1 MLTVNF
7 ITPSKMIVV
16 PLMPKRFRF
25 EVIDDNGNKISL
37 GLEGYFS
44 KEQVERLLR
53 LVSEVSEI
61 KGLQQRPFDESTIF
75 GKVASLINDIST
87 EEWVSSGFIRD
98 AYQQR
103 FGETISLPI
112 ISTYLA
118 RLCKMGYLER
128 KGGSRR
134 MVYRLTKAKRSDQ
147 AQYE

>member
-75 GKVASLINDIST
+75 GKVPLLL
-87 EEWVSSGFIRD
+87 
-98 AYQQR
+98 
-103 FGETISLPI
+103 TISAPRNGFHLGLSEML
-112 ISTYLA
+112 ISSVLVKP
-118 RLCKMGYLER
+118 LV
-128 KGGSRR
+128 S
-134 MVYRLTKAKRSDQ
+134 Q
-147 AQYE
+147 

>member
-61 KGLQQRPFDESTIF
+61 
-75 GKVASLINDIST
+75 
-87 EEWVSSGFIRD
+87 
-98 AYQQR
+98 
-103 FGETISLPI
+103 ISLPI